1 MGTAIIGIGFLVWV
15 IYKGH
20 QSTHALMAAPK
31 SSPVK
36 PRLES
41 LFLVLLIPIQI
52 ALVLGLMF
60 GMLYGLV
67 HLVKWMWVN

>member
-20 QSTHALMAAPK
+20 QSTQALMVAPK
-31 SSPVK
+31 PSPVK

-52 ALVLGLMF
+52 ALALGLMF